1 MEDMVTAMDMVKLL
15 VKGTVTNLLLR
26 EATNLTTATMVTTP
40 VTLDMVG
47 MEVMEL
53 QLMQATETPIIT
65 KVTASQLRPLRTNN
79 SLEEKLQ
86 AQLKQKTHTSPINYC
101 LA

>member
-15 VKGTVTNLLLR
+15 VKGTVTNL
-26 EATNLTTATMVTTP
+26 TTATMVTTL

-53 QLMQATETPIIT
+53 QLMQATETPTIT

-79 SLEEKLQ
+79 NLEEKLQ

>member
-1 MEDMVTAMDMVKLL
+1 MEDMGTAMDMVKLL

-26 EATNLTTATMVTTP
+26 EATNLTTATMVTTL

-47 MEVMEL
+47 MEL
-53 QLMQATETPIIT
+53 QLTQATETPTIT

-79 SLEEKLQ
+79 NSEEKLQ